1 MKKRSKRYK
10 QIDKSTK
17 GKKVELKD
25 VFELVKKNVTTK
37 FDESIDLSMRI
48 NLKQSKGGDFN
59 LRTVVKLPNGSG
71 KKIRIAVLCETEKA
85 EDAKKSGADVVG
97 SEDLIEKIAASKFDF
112 DKLICT
118 PSMMS
123 KLGKYGKVLGPKGLM
138 PNPKLGTVAT
148 DIKKA
153 VNDLKT
159 GLVEV
164 KNDKDGNI
172 GSTIG
177 RKSFSN
183 ENLINNFKFFIDS
196 IKKEKPDAMK
206 GELVK
211 NIYITSSMGISYKI
225 GGNFKS

>member
-1 MKKRSKRYK
+1 
-10 QIDKSTK
+10 
-17 GKKVELKD
+17 
-25 VFELVKKNVTTK
+25 
-37 FDESIDLSMRI
+37 MRI

-123 KLGKYGKVLGPKGLM
+123 KLGKYGKVLGPNGLM

-183 ENLINNFKFFIDS
+183 ENLINNFKFFIES

>member
-1 MKKRSKRYK
+1 
-10 QIDKSTK
+10 
-17 GKKVELKD
+17 
-25 VFELVKKNVTTK
+25 
-37 FDESIDLSMRI
+37 
-48 NLKQSKGGDFN
+48 
-59 LRTVVKLPNGSG
+59 
-71 KKIRIAVLCETEKA
+71 
-85 EDAKKSGADVVG
+85 
-97 SEDLIEKIAASKFDF
+97 
-112 DKLICT
+112 
-118 PSMMS
+118 MMS

-183 ENLINNFKFFIDS
+183 ENLINNFKFFIES